1 MTRLTRS
8 YWVLSALLPL
18 AAFAAEAPGA
28 IIIATDGQTGAGPFT
43 PTYTVSTTD
52 LINGASPSAQAGN
65 FAEETSGGVGVLT
78 NGTFGTISGG
88 NPGNNTLFATAGTGE
103 QVTYSL
109 NLTASPLGYNLS
121 RIDVYG
127 GWNDSGRDQQ
137 LYTVAY
143 STAANPSTFVDLT
156 SVNFNPTAGGDPS
169 ATRVSI
175 TETAPTFLASNVAA
189 VRFTFDQPAAPE
201 NGYTGYTE
209 IDVIGTPVPEPTS
222 LGLLGLVAVAVAGRR
237 RRRA

>member
-1 MTRLTRS
+1 
-8 YWVLSALLPL
+8 
-18 AAFAAEAPGA
+18 
-28 IIIATDGQTGAGPFT
+28 
-43 PTYTVSTTD
+43 
-52 LINGASPSAQAGN
+52 LINGAAPSAQAGN
-65 FAEETSGGVGVLT
+65 FAEEASGGVGVLT

-109 NLTASPLGYNLS
+109 NLGASPQGYNLS

-137 LYTVAY
+137 LYTVSY
-143 STAANPSTFVDLT
+143 STVANPSTFVDLT
-156 SVNFNPTAGGDPS
+156 PVNFNPVAAGNPS

-175 TETAPTFLASNVAA
+175 TEDALANLASNVAA
-189 VRFTFDQPAAPE
+189 VRFTFDLPAAPE

-209 IDVIGTPVPEPTS
+209 IDVFGTPVPEPTS
-222 LGLLGLVAVAVAGRR
+222 LCALGLGAMLAFGRR
-237 RRRA
+237 RSRG

>member
-1 MTRLTRS
+1 MPRLTGSRLA
-8 YWVLSALLPL
+8 VFALFSL
-18 AAFAAEAPGA
+18 AAFAVQASGA
-28 IIIATDGQTGAGPFT
+28 IIIATDGQTGPGPFT
-43 PTYTVSTTD
+43 PTYTVSNTD
-52 LINGASPSAQAGN
+52 LINGASPSAQTGN
-65 FAEETSGGVGVLT
+65 FGEETSGGVGVLT

-103 QVTYSL
+103 QVTYAL
-109 NLTASPLGYNLS
+109 NLAASPQGYNLS

-143 STAANPSTFVDLT
+143 STVANPSAFVDLT

-175 TETAPTFLASNVAA
+175 TENALANLASNVAA

-222 LGLLGLVAVAVAGRR
+222 LAALAVVALAALHRR
-237 RRRA
+237 RSRA